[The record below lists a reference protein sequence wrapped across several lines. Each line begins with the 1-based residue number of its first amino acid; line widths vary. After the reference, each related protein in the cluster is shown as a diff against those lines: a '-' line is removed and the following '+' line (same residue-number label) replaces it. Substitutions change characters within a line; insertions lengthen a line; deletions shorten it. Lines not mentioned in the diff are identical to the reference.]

1 MANQTPSIR
10 PADEATLP
18 GVIKTAINKAMQSF
32 DSMLPVEVVAYDR
45 ATNRATVRH
54 LVQMVGSDGEAVD
67 RADVAS
73 IRVMQFG
80 NGAFN
85 ISLPIQPGDKGWL
98 MAADRDISSFQQGLQ
113 KGAPNTARMH
123 SFQDGVFIPDAMS
136 NGDAPAGQSGRVVIG
151 ANDGSAFFSF
161 DGSGLYF
168 SCGGVEVAITG
179 AGMSITGGTVTHN
192 GVNIGDDHTHT
203 GVTPGGG
210 ISGPPA

>member
-10 PADEATLP
+10 PADEGTLA
-18 GVIKTAINKAMQSF
+18 GVIKTAVNKAMQAF
-32 DSMLPVEVVAYDR
+32 DGMLPVEVVAYDR

-54 LVQMVGSDGEAVD
+54 LVQMVGTVH
-67 RADVAS
+67 
-73 IRVMQFG
+73 
-80 NGAFN
+80 
-85 ISLPIQPGDKGWL
+85 
-98 MAADRDISSFQQGLQ
+98 GLQ

-123 SFQDGVFIPDAMS
+123 SFQDGVFMPDAMS

-179 AGMSITGGTVTHN
+179 AGISITGGTVTHN
-192 GVNIGDDHTHT
+192 GVNIGDDHAHT

-210 ISGPPA
+210 TSGPPV